1 MNYSFY
7 EVYISALRAFS
18 GMGFPYGADEDAA
31 YIIAW
36 LELNNMNG
44 IELLVNSINK
54 IDGKYNGKSTIKK
67 NQLKVDLK
75 KSSELMKGP
84 GLIDYFSAIFEQE
97 KKFEIFID
105 HCDLPLFFIPLL
117 YKISNKIL
125 FSKLIYL
132 DNENRETL
140 CLIKNDSVK
149 IGFTSNQELLKKN
162 QIKIVMKNE
171 NNSLSFKKIKLNIT
185 RSSIQKNLS
194 KSLKPKNKYWKI
206 VDNIACRTYVPESSE
221 SRLKG
226 AGGSNDND

>member
-7 EVYISALRAFS
+7 EVYIITLRAFS

-44 IELLVNSINK
+44 IELLANSINK
-54 IDGKYNGKSTIKK
+54 LDRKYNGKSSIKK
-67 NQLKVDLK
+67 NQSKFNLK
-75 KSSELMKGP
+75 KTSELMKGP
-84 GLIDYFSAIFEQE
+84 GLIDYFSAIFQKE
-97 KKFEIFID
+97 KKFEIIID
-105 HCDLPLFFIPLL
+105 QCDEPLFFIPLL
-117 YKISNKIL
+117 YRISNKIL

-132 DNENRETL
+132 DNDNRETL
-140 CLIKNDSVK
+140 CIINGDSVK
-149 IGFTSNQELLKKN
+149 IGLTSNQNLLKKN
-162 QIKIVMKNE
+162 QVKIVMKSE
-171 NNSLSFKKIKLNIT
+171 INSLSFKKTKLNIT
-185 RSSIQKNLS
+185 KSTIQKNLS

-206 VDNIACRTYVPESSE
+206 IENIACRTYVPESRE